1 MSVVA
6 WLGLAPVGHVLVRW
20 EPDEPLRSALPGVPA
35 IESLWVKP
43 EHQSQGIASRLM
55 HHAEHLARERGC
67 ERVALGV
74 GLENERARRLY
85 ERRGYREAGI
95 ENCRV
100 EWPYLDERGEE
111 RTEGETCMHLVKT
124 LVGAPGGEPAGKRP
138 DPPLN

>member
-1 MSVVA
+1 MVA
-6 WLGLAPVGHVLVRW
+6 WLGPAPVGHVLVRW

-43 EHQSQGIASRLM
+43 EHQSQGIGSRLM
-55 HHAEHLARERGC
+55 DRAEHLARERGC
-67 ERVALGV
+67 EWVALGV
-74 GLENERARRLY
+74 GVENERARRLY

-111 RTEGETCMHLVKT
+111 RTEGETCTHLVKT
-124 LVGAPGGEPAGKRP
+124 LAGDRAAKRLGKR
-138 DPPLN
+138 LTRH